1 MTRHLGSCF
10 LAFGTRGPL
19 VLGALLLP
27 LVSSSALGQDA
38 PTLQA
43 LTRAIG
49 GISVDDPGI
58 PKDCAKRLEH
68 YGHKVGRSWDR
79 YMQRI
84 GTPARA
90 WAEQE
95 LPQEPGDTVFYPFSG
110 PDFVTAHRLYP
121 KASRFILVSR
131 QWAKRPPSITAGP
144 TRCLGTLLP
153 RMQDAVA
160 LFSVRGFFKTVE
172 LNMRESVGGAFD
184 GFTWMLVFFAAREGF
199 DVLDATPMR
208 IRSDGADLE
217 PHPGNPKLD
226 ETWASVR
233 FHLRHREDGR
243 DVILDYVS
251 VNLLDTLLDR
261 HPEQRTLLANASRGR
276 VVLKA
281 ASHLMQ
287 QQKGFTT
294 IRTLL
299 LDNARSIVQDE
310 TAIPYQMLQERFQ
323 TRLYGGY
330 VSENMAF
337 AAPQPLLEAAYRT
350 RTDIQPLP
358 FKYGYRKEVG
368 SCLMVATPLESR
380 VAGQPRSRP

>member
-1 MTRHLGSCF
+1 MTHHYGSR
-10 LAFGTRGPL
+10 LPTFGTRGIL
-19 VLGALLLP
+19 LLGALLLP
-27 LVSSSALGQDA
+27 LASTSAHGQDA
-38 PTLQA
+38 PTIQVLA
-43 LTRAIG
+43 RAIG
-49 GISVDDPGI
+49 GIAADEPGI
-58 PKDCAKRLEH
+58 PRDCVKRLGH
-68 YGHKVGRSWDR
+68 YGQKVGRSWDR

-84 GTPARA
+84 GVPARA
-90 WAEQE
+90 WAELE

-131 QWAKRPPSITAGP
+131 QWAKRPPSLTAGP

-153 RMQDAVA
+153 RMQDAVS
-160 LFSVRGFFKTVE
+160 LFASRGFFKTVE

-184 GFTWMLVFFAAREGF
+184 GFTWMLLFFAAREGF
-199 DVLDATPMR
+199 EVLDATPMR
-208 IRSDGADLE
+208 VRADGADLE

-233 FHLRHREDGR
+233 FHLRHRDDGR
-243 DVILDYVS
+243 DVLLDYVS
-251 VNLLDTLLDR
+251 INLLDPLLDR
-261 HPEQRTLLANASRGR
+261 HPEQRTWLANASRSR

-287 QQKGFTT
+287 QTKGFTT

-310 TAIPYQMLQERFQ
+310 TAISYHMLQERFQ

-330 VSENMAF
+330 VSANMAF

-350 RTDIQPLP
+350 RKDIRPLP

-368 SCLMVATPLESR
+368 SCLMVATPEGASAEDRL
-380 VAGQPRSRP
+380 RSRP